1 MNLRRCAVAVAMTV
15 SFGVPSLAADVDGKW
30 IAQVA
35 LRGGAS
41 ATQTLTL
48 KAAGDTLTG
57 NMQGTVGPPAEISNG
72 TIMGNEVAFKIVRQ
86 VNGERI
92 EQSYKGT
99 LAGDELKLSADNGRG
114 GGRDLIFK
122 RDK

>member
-1 MNLRRCAVAVAMTV
+1 MNLRKCAVVVAMTV
-15 SFGVPSLAADVDGKW
+15 SFGVLSLAADVDGKW

-35 LRGGAS
+35 LRGGTS

-57 NMQGTVGPPAEISNG
+57 NMQGTVGPPAAISDG

-86 VNGERI
+86 VNGEKV
-92 EQSYKGT
+92 EQAYKGT

-114 GGRDLIFK
+114 GGRELVFK
-122 RDK
+122 RTK